1 MRTEIQ
7 ITIPEQISR
16 GESIEIDCK
25 LNVDL
30 TDYKIRAELYDQF
43 YASLRFATDNTGGAD
58 AQIEVTDEDK
68 GEFTIHVLKNTTNIF
83 HLISYIEIEIEDSH
97 GVMQTVYFGLIKFL
111 NDFRPIKWITP

>member
-7 ITIPEQISR
+7 INIPEQISR

-30 TDYKIRAELYDQF
+30 ADYKIRAEIYDQF
-43 YASLRFATDNTGGAD
+43 YASLRFATENTGGD
-58 AQIEVTDEDK
+58 DTQIEVTDEDK
-68 GEFTIHVLKNTTNIF
+68 GEFTIHVLKNTTNMF
-83 HLISYIEIEIEDSH
+83 HLISYLEIEIEDSDE
-97 GVMQTVYFGLIKFL
+97 VMQTVYFGTLKFL